1 MEPIFAIDGMLIEIR
16 KPSHAPSL
24 PVTGQCAHSHI
35 PHSRG
40 VSPKQQTYTSTNK
53 HNSHEDGGISDKQN
67 NASLWPNWLPQVK
80 GPVKQEN
87 AQREF
92 SRYWVSCNGC
102 SVLSFSLKQTF
113 TMTDSHTL
121 CPAIYCQE
129 TTQCLQA
136 QVLKWFS
143 FGNNVQFQ
151 SFLRKAGERI
161 PTSCVCEL
169 WGHKLHNQPP
179 DNRPTW
185 SSSWAST
192 VNHNPHPNKISN
204 FAHIQYK
211 PVTKHVSSPIW
222 FRRKNQHKWPKPTGH
237 PSNKYKSF
245 TTPAAGSLT

>member
-1 MEPIFAIDGMLIEIR
+1 
-16 KPSHAPSL
+16 
-24 PVTGQCAHSHI
+24 
-35 PHSRG
+35 
-40 VSPKQQTYTSTNK
+40 
-53 HNSHEDGGISDKQN
+53 
-67 NASLWPNWLPQVK
+67 
-80 GPVKQEN
+80 
-87 AQREF
+87 
-92 SRYWVSCNGC
+92 
-102 SVLSFSLKQTF
+102 
-113 TMTDSHTL
+113 MTDSHTL